1 MENNNHPIVFISYA
15 RTNSQHVERIV
26 NFANKLRDHG
36 IDAKLDEWDLKVGHD
51 INHFMEE
58 KIKSEAEYVLLIL
71 NKEFVEKA
79 DKRKDGV
86 GKEIQLISEEVY
98 DDVKQE
104 KVIPIVWERDNE
116 GNSYLPRF
124 LKSRYFID
132 LSSEEKMGENYELLL
147 RTLYDKPKNPKSELG
162 EMPKWLD
169 NTNHTYPKTSNILS
183 NFNYKM
189 ENHPEKLD
197 SIIEEFFE
205 YYYEY
210 LKEFEI
216 EFSDITEITIANE
229 IYKNLEKYEILKHDL
244 EEFLEKIF
252 KTGKYQKFDSDILIE
267 FLTKT
272 YSLTKI
278 NETDKKY
285 NRYSFVNFDFIL
297 REIFLYFIAYG
308 LKHKNYDIL
317 GDLFYSPYYLDN
329 AFSYNNGIY
338 HYVNLDNR
346 GSIPT
351 SEILDIYYK
360 NEKEKNFI
368 TPIGE
373 LLLKRIPHNLT
384 KEYLID
390 GDLLCCYISYMN
402 YDNFEKYDWFPFT
415 HIHKKRYE
423 SYNLFRKLTSK
434 KFFNSVKTM
443 FDVDTVEEFK
453 QKVISTRTLPLGRG
467 EVRFSH
473 PMFGYVKPIEEY
485 IDLDKICS
493 ER

>member
-1 MENNNHPIVFISYA
+1 MENSNHPVVFISYA
-15 RTNSQHVERIV
+15 RTNAQHIERIV

-36 IDAKLDEWDLKVGHD
+36 IDAKLDEWDLKVGND
-51 INHFMEE
+51 IYYFMEE
-58 KIKSEAEYVLLIL
+58 KIKSEAEYILLIL
-71 NKEFVEKA
+71 NNEFVEKA
-79 DKRKDGV
+79 DNRKGGV
-86 GKEIQLISEEVY
+86 GNEIQLISEEVY

-104 KVIPIVWERDNE
+104 KVIPIVWEHDNE
-116 GNSYLPRF
+116 GNPYLPRF
-124 LKSRYFID
+124 LKSRYYID

-147 RTLYDKPKNPKSELG
+147 RTLYNKPKNPKAELG
-162 EMPKWLD
+162 EMPKWLN
-169 NTNHTYPKTSNILS
+169 NTNRTYSNTSNILS
-183 NFNYKM
+183 NFDYQL
-189 ENHPEKLD
+189 ENHPERLD

-216 EFSDITEITIANE
+216 EFSDSTSITIANE
-229 IYKNLEKYEILKHDL
+229 IYENLEKYEILKHDL

-252 KTGKYQKFDSDILIE
+252 KTGKYQKFDIDILIE

-285 NRYSFVNFDFIL
+285 NRYTFVTFDFIL
-297 REIFLYFIAYG
+297 REIFLYFVAYG

-317 GDLFYSPYYLDN
+317 GDLFYSPYYLDDE
-329 AFSYNNGIY
+329 FDYNNGIY

-346 GSIPT
+346 GSIHT
-351 SEILDIYYK
+351 SEILDVYYK
-360 NEKEKNFI
+360 NEKEMNLI
-368 TPIGE
+368 SPIGK

-390 GDLLCCYISYMN
+390 ADLLCCYISYID
-402 YDNFEKYDWFPFT
+402 YDKFEKYGWFPYT
-415 HIHKKRYE
+415 HIYKHRNE
-423 SYNLFRKLTSK
+423 PYNLFRKLTSK

-443 FDVDTVEEFK
+443 FDVNSVEEFK
-453 QKVISTRTLPLGRG
+453 HKVISTRTLLLGRG
-467 EVRFSH
+467 EVRFSNSVLR
-473 PMFGYVKPIEEY
+473 YVKPIEEY
-485 IDLDKICS
+485 IDLNKICS